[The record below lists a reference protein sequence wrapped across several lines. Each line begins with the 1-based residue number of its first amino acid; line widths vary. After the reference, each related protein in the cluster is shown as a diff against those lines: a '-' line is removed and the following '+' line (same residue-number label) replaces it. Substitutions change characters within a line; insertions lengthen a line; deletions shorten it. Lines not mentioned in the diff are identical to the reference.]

1 LPVFI
6 DIPPLSHYNGDTM
19 DEDIRWK
26 QRFQN
31 YKKVLLTLKNA
42 VELAASRDLTDLE
55 KQGTIQ
61 GFEFTFELAWN
72 VMKDYLEE
80 QGITGIIGSKN
91 AIRHA
96 FDKGL
101 IEDGQ
106 IWMDMIQDRN
116 LASHVYDEKTAE
128 TLFTAIK
135 NIYYLQFTKLA
146 EKMSS
151 ME

>member
-1 LPVFI
+1 
-6 DIPPLSHYNGDTM
+6 M

-31 YKKVLLTLKNA
+31 YQKALATLKTA
-42 VELAASRDLTDLE
+42 VELTVSRELTDLE
-55 KQGTIQ
+55 KQGMIQ

-91 AIRHA
+91 AVRQA
-96 FDKGL
+96 FNKGL

-106 IWMDMIQDRN
+106 VWMDMIKDRN
-116 LASHVYDEKTAE
+116 LATHSYDEKTAKDLAIAI
-128 TLFTAIK
+128 TNTYYTQLF
-135 NIYYLQFTKLA
+135 LLA
-146 EKMSS
+146 EKMNS

>member
-1 LPVFI
+1 
-6 DIPPLSHYNGDTM
+6 M

-31 YKKVLLTLKNA
+31 YKKALVTLKNA
-42 VELAASRDLTDLE
+42 VELADERALSDLE
-55 KQGTIQ
+55 KQGMIQ

-96 FDKGL
+96 FNKG
-101 IEDGQ
+101 IIDEGEV
-106 IWMDMIQDRN
+106 WMDMVKDRN
-116 LASHVYDEKTAE
+116 IASHVYDEETAE
-128 TLFTAIK
+128 GLFIAIK
-135 NIYYLQFTKLA
+135 NIYYIEFNKLA
-146 EKMSS
+146 EKIKTL
-151 ME
+151 E